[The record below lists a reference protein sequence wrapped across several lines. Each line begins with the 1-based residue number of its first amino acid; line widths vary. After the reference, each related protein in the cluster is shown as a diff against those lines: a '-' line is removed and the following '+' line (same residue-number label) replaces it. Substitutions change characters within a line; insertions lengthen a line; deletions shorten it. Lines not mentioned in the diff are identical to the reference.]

1 MADSSGKEL
10 GLGPV
15 FELVPENGVGGA
27 FSPEEISVLD
37 RVNHKIAAGQ
47 SLSDVMNFVFDAT
60 PHISPCDRLG
70 LAFLEDDGRRVI
82 AHWARATYEPLL
94 LKEGFAQDLEG
105 SSLKAVL
112 ETGEPRIIND
122 LEQYAREHPDSV
134 STRVIL
140 EEGIRSSMTCPLSVE
155 NRAIGFLFRSSRQPN
170 AYARHH
176 VRLHQAIA
184 ERISQTVEKAWRIER
199 LRMANRAYFEILG
212 FVSHELKSPL
222 ASIVMDVYALQNGMF
237 GPLADAQRDKLQRM
251 VNKAQYLLGMIEEY
265 IGLSRIESDGFEA
278 TFRQGVDFCAE
289 VIEPSIGII
298 DSLARDELMRMDSE
312 FPERPAFA
320 ACDPALMTIVM
331 VNLLGNA
338 IKYGTREGR
347 IRIRVGTSEAQGHRA
362 SCSSDGHLSVSVW
375 NEGPGFPPEE
385 KPRLFRKFSRL
396 QTPEL
401 LKRKGTGVGLY
412 STWRIIQLHGGRI
425 WADSEPG
432 QWAEFSFE
440 IPLAPGGTERREH
453 VFDEYDD
460 RF

>member
-1 MADSSGKEL
+1 MADSSAGEL
-10 GLGPV
+10 RASPV
-15 FELVPENGVGGA
+15 LEFVPEDEVADA
-27 FSPEEISVLD
+27 FSPEEIAVLD
-37 RVNHKIAAGQ
+37 RVNRKIAAGQ
-47 SLSDVMNFVFDAT
+47 SLDDVMNFVFDAT
-60 PHISPCDRLG
+60 PDIIPCDRLG
-70 LAFLEDDGRRVI
+70 LAFIEDDGRRVI

-94 LKEGFAQDLEG
+94 LKDGFAQDLEG

-112 ETGEPRIIND
+112 DTGEPRIIND

-134 STRVIL
+134 STRAIL
-140 EEGIRSSMTCPLSVE
+140 KEGVRSSMTCPLWVE
-155 NRAIGFLFRSSRQPN
+155 ERPIGFLFRSSRQPN

-199 LRMANRAYFEILG
+199 LRVANRAYFEILG

-222 ASIVMDVYALQNGMF
+222 ASIVMDVYALEDGML

-251 VNKAQYLLGMIEEY
+251 AGKAQYLLGMIEEY
-265 IGLSRIESDGFEA
+265 IGLSRVESDGFEA
-278 TFRQGVDFCAE
+278 SLRQGVDFCLE
-289 VIEPSIGII
+289 VIEPSIGIV
-298 DSLARDELMRMDSE
+298 DSLARAEVMRIETE
-312 FPERPAFA
+312 FPETPAFA
-320 ACDPALMTIVM
+320 ACDPGLMTIVM

-338 IKYGTREGR
+338 IKYGTREGKIC
-347 IRIRVGTSEAQGHRA
+347 IRAGTT
-362 SCSSDGHLSVSVW
+362 DGRLSVSVW
-375 NEGPGFPPEE
+375 NEGPGFPQEE

-425 WADSEPG
+425 WAESEPG

-440 IPLAPGGTERREH
+440 IPLAPGGAERKESDL
-453 VFDEYDD
+453 DESDD